1 MFLQVYFLQICVV
14 KFIDLA
20 FHLGVVFAIFGFLWG
35 ILNLGLTLLRGG
47 KTKSVLEE
55 YSLKMVQ
62 YFFLVNVTFLFCV
75 QKEDATILLPNE
87 LVLAGLILILYFT
100 GKLQNRQSRSAFFQ
114 MAGNNLPQ
122 MGTQFNLKAEII
134 VITLSIL
141 FFTGFVFFPT
151 YAQNPISNWFFES
164 ILNIENTPVFGFI
177 FKVIG
182 FFVLLSILFKLIN
195 GFSYMLSGAPL
206 ISVNRRFESR
216 DPNKKDDNDKFDDFE
231 EVE

>member
-1 MFLQVYFLQICVV
+1 MQICLV

-35 ILNLGLTLLRGG
+35 ILNLILTMLRGG
-47 KTKSVLEE
+47 RTKSVLEE
-55 YSLKMVQ
+55 YALKMVQ

-75 QKEDATILLPNE
+75 QKEDGTTLLPNE
-87 LVLAGLILILYFT
+87 LILAGLILILYFT
-100 GKLQNRQSRSAFFQ
+100 GKLQNRQSRSALFQ

-122 MGTQFNLKAEII
+122 MGAQFNLRAEII

-141 FFTGFVFFPT
+141 FFTAFVFFPV
-151 YAQNPISNWFFES
+151 YAQNPISYWFYES
-164 ILNIENTPVFGFI
+164 ILNIEDTPVFGFI
-177 FKVIG
+177 FKIIG
-182 FFVLLSILFKLIN
+182 FFVLMGILFKLVN

-206 ISVNRRFESR
+206 ISVNRQFQSGDR
-216 DPNKKDDNDKFDDFE
+216 NKKDKDEDKFDDFE